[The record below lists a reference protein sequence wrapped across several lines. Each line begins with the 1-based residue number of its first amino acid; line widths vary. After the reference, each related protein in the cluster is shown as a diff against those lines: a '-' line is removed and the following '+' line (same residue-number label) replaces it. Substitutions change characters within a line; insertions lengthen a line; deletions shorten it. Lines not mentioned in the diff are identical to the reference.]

1 MAIQT
6 SSLARKAAARSE
18 EEIVAATPKSL
29 YIDGSWRDSST
40 GRAFEV
46 EASAQDALAALDAA
60 QGPNP
65 R

>member
-46 EASAQDALAALDAA
+46 EGLRPGRAGGTRRA
-60 QGPNP
+60 P
-65 R
+65 RTHPR